1 MKQVLSQQE
10 IDTLLSAMSN
20 GDIDEELLIEE
31 KKAPQAKSYDFRRPT
46 KLSKEYIN
54 TLFMIFEDFS
64 KFAGNHLSTQIRT
77 NVNLKLAS
85 IEQISYDEFI
95 HSIPKFTLL
104 GLFHSTPLNGI
115 QMIEVNPQLCML
127 IVELLCGASE
137 AQITKGEELSKKS
150 FTDIEMAIL
159 EEVFKTFV
167 TAFENA
173 WQDITTIESQ
183 LDSLD
188 TNPQLLQNMS
198 PNEPVVLI
206 TFTVTIFKQNTFINL
221 CVPYVFFE
229 GIVDKLSFR
238 NWFDADKGFNEAD
251 NDQLKK
257 NIETVTLKM
266 ETVLG
271 ETTMTLADF
280 AQLEVGDTISLNQKI
295 AEPLKMYIENQLFS
309 KVKPGQKDG
318 HLAAEILELME
329 GDGE

>member
-31 KKAPQAKSYDFRRPT
+31 KKVPQAKSYDFRRPT

-104 GLFHSTPLNGI
+104 GLFHSNPLNGS
-115 QMIEVNPQLCML
+115 QMIEINPQLCML

>member
-31 KKAPQAKSYDFRRPT
+31 KKVPQAKSYDFRRPT

-104 GLFHSTPLNGI
+104 GLFHSNPLNGS
-115 QMIEVNPQLCML
+115 QMIEINPQLCML

-206 TFTVTIFKQNTFINL
+206 TFTVTIFKQNMFINL